1 MDAQAQRTLKWD
13 LLRSF
18 PLGLLESI
26 ATTFGVLILVRV
38 FDGDQWEKAL
48 VVASSQL
55 GLLFSLLLVQ
65 LIRRSG
71 ISAGKAMAALHV
83 FSAIG
88 FGIIAVWGDLVW
100 VYVIGILIGAI
111 GLANS
116 IPLMSQVYR
125 QHFPDKT
132 RGKLFAYGGIVR
144 KLAAILAALAGGW
157 LLEKDISN
165 FKILFGIFS
174 GASLLMAFFVLQFDE
189 VILDR
194 TKTTKLFRAF
204 RHFKKDKEFRDL
216 LISWMFLG
224 FGNLMNV
231 ALFVE
236 YISNRTYGYD
246 LSEFTIGMVTT
257 FVPEAAFLV
266 TVIWWGKLF
275 DRWNFYFLR
284 ASLNL
289 LFAFGILI
297 YFLGHGIW
305 FLVIGIA
312 IHGIAKAGGNVAWS
326 LWVTKFSKPEHV
338 AEYMSVHTFL
348 TGCRGLIAP
357 FISLPLAL
365 IFSPQS
371 IAIIGSCLMIIAT
384 IMISPNIHFGKKRRE
399 GKQVDLDPRN

>member
-1 MDAQAQRTLKWD
+1 MDAQTQRTLKWD

-18 PLGLLESI
+18 PLGLIESI
-26 ATTFGVLILVRV
+26 STTFGVLILVRV
-38 FDGDQWEKAL
+38 FDGDQWAKAL
-48 VVASSQL
+48 VVASL
-55 GLLFSLLLVQ
+55 PIGLLFSLLLVQ

-71 ISAGKAMAALHV
+71 ISAGKAMARLHC
-83 FSAIG
+83 FSALG
-88 FGIIAVWGDLVW
+88 FGIIAIFGDFIW
-100 VYVIGILIGAI
+100 VYVIGIVIGAI

-125 QHFPDKT
+125 QHFPDEN
-132 RGKLFAYGGIVR
+132 RGNFFAYGSLVSKI
-144 KLAAILAALAGGW
+144 AAILAALGGGW
-157 LLEKDISN
+157 LLEKDITN
-165 FKILFGIFS
+165 YKILFGVFS
-174 GASLLMAFFVLQFDE
+174 GAAILMACFALQFDE
-189 VILDR
+189 VTLDR
-194 TKTTKLFRAF
+194 TKNTKLFRAF
-204 RHFKKDKEFRDL
+204 RHFKEDKEFRDL

-257 FVPEAAFLV
+257 FVPETAFLLS
-266 TVIWWGKLF
+266 VIWWGKLF
-275 DRWNFYFLR
+275 DRWNFYLLR

-289 LFAFGILI
+289 LFATGILV

-312 IHGIAKAGGNVAWS
+312 FHGFAKAGGNVAWS

-348 TGCRGLIAP
+348 TGCRGVVAP

-365 IFSPQS
+365 LIPPQW
-371 IAIIGSCLMIIAT
+371 IAIMGACLIVIAT
-384 IMISPNIHFGKKRRE
+384 IMISPNIRFQTKRRE
-399 GKQVDLDPRN
+399 GASIDPDPRV